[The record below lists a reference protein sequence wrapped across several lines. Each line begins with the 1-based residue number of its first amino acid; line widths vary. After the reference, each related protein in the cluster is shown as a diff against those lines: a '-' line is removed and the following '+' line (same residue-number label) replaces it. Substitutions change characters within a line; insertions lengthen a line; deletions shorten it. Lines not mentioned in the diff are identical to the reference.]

1 MRTKWLPVPSGSFG
15 NVGRNTLIGPGLID
29 LDLAVARVFA
39 IRESAH
45 LQFRAEAFNLA
56 NHPNFQQANATPNS
70 PSFGKI
76 TATLIDNREI
86 QLALKLVF

>member
-1 MRTKWLPVPSGSFG
+1 MVS
-15 NVGRNTLIGPGLID
+15 
-29 LDLAVARVFA
+29 LDFAVARVFA
-39 IRESAH
+39 LRESAH

-56 NHPNFQQANATPNS
+56 NHPNFQQPNGTPNS

-86 QLALKLVF
+86 QLALKFMF